1 METKRKWVN
10 PEATE
15 MEINGGTVP
24 GQNEAWIGGGGNHG
38 VGLPST
44 SVS

>member
-1 METKRKWVN
+1 MKTKRKWVN

-24 GQNEAWIGGGGNHG
+24 GHSEAWVGGGGNNG
-38 VGLPST
+38 VGSST
-44 SVS
+44 MS